1 MYDAIIVGSGPAG
14 YTAGIYLSRAGLK
27 NRLITGY
34 SEGGQLT
41 TTTLVENYPGFE
53 NGIDGNTLV
62 QTMRRQAEQFGTEM
76 TFGFVQ
82 KIEGESSPFKVHL
95 DNGEII
101 DTRAVI
107 IATGSSAKYLGIE
120 GEEEAVG
127 KGVSACATCDAFF
140 YKEREILVVGG
151 GDVAME
157 EALYLTRFASKV
169 TVIHRRNE
177 LRASDI
183 MAKRAQA
190 NDKIHWMLNYTP
202 VKVTSNLMG
211 MTGLDVRNNE
221 TGDIEHIQADGLF
234 VAIGHQPNTD
244 FLDGKLALD
253 DKGYIQT
260 QAGTAKT
267 SVAGIFAAG
276 DVQDPK
282 YQQAITAAGSGAIA
296 ALDTLAYIDNL

>member
-53 NGIDGNTLV
+53 NGIDGNELV

-82 KIEGESSPFKVHL
+82 KIEGESSPFEVHL

-101 DTRAVI
+101 DTKAVI

-120 GEEEAVG
+120 GEEEAIG
-127 KGVSACATCDAFF
+127 KGISACATCDAFF

-177 LRASDI
+177 LRAS
-183 MAKRAQA
+183 
-190 NDKIHWMLNYTP
+190 HWMLNYTP
-202 VKVTSNLMG
+202 IKVASNLMG

-234 VAIGHQPNTD
+234 VAIGHHPNTD

-276 DVQDPK
+276 DVQDSK

>member
-1 MYDAIIVGSGPAG
+1 M
-14 YTAGIYLSRAGLK
+14 K

-53 NGIDGNTLV
+53 NGIDGNELV

-82 KIEGESSPFKVHL
+82 KIEGESSPFEVHL

-101 DTRAVI
+101 DTKAVI

-120 GEEEAVG
+120 GEEEAIG

>member
-53 NGIDGNTLV
+53 NGIDGNELV

-82 KIEGESSPFKVHL
+82 KIEGESSPFEVHL
-95 DNGEII
+95 DNG
-101 DTRAVI
+101 
-107 IATGSSAKYLGIE
+107 
-120 GEEEAVG
+120 
-127 KGVSACATCDAFF
+127 
-140 YKEREILVVGG
+140 EILVVGG

-169 TVIHRRNE
+169 TVVHRRNE

>member
-1 MYDAIIVGSGPAG
+1 
-14 YTAGIYLSRAGLK
+14 
-27 NRLITGY
+27 
-34 SEGGQLT
+34 
-41 TTTLVENYPGFE
+41 
-53 NGIDGNTLV
+53 
-62 QTMRRQAEQFGTEM
+62 
-76 TFGFVQ
+76 
-82 KIEGESSPFKVHL
+82 
-95 DNGEII
+95 
-101 DTRAVI
+101 
-107 IATGSSAKYLGIE
+107 
-120 GEEEAVG
+120 
-127 KGVSACATCDAFF
+127 
-140 YKEREILVVGG
+140 
-151 GDVAME
+151 ME

-169 TVIHRRNE
+169 TVVHRRNE

-267 SVAGIFAAG
+267 SVAGIFVAG

>member
-1 MYDAIIVGSGPAG
+1 
-14 YTAGIYLSRAGLK
+14 
-27 NRLITGY
+27 
-34 SEGGQLT
+34 
-41 TTTLVENYPGFE
+41 
-53 NGIDGNTLV
+53 
-62 QTMRRQAEQFGTEM
+62 
-76 TFGFVQ
+76 
-82 KIEGESSPFKVHL
+82 
-95 DNGEII
+95 
-101 DTRAVI
+101 
-107 IATGSSAKYLGIE
+107 
-120 GEEEAVG
+120 
-127 KGVSACATCDAFF
+127 
-140 YKEREILVVGG
+140 
-151 GDVAME
+151 
-157 EALYLTRFASKV
+157 
-169 TVIHRRNE
+169 
-177 LRASDI
+177 

-267 SVAGIFAAG
+267 SVAGIFATG